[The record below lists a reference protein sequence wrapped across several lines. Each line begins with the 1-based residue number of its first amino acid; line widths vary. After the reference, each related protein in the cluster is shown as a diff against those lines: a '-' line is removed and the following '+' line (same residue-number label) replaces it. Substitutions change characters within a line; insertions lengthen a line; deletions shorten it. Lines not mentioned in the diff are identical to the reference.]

1 LHVLGTPPAF
11 ILSQDQTLR
20 QKHISVYV
28 SDLFITIEHDRASS
42 SYHSSVVKVLIPRAR
57 FYSLYRLSSR
67 LVDKNTDGPFLQDV
81 IGLSQRSAWGLSSS
95 LLRVLL
101 CYGSAGYSEIFNAL
115 GTDIVTARFTPVKG
129 VCRVTSRIWFIGF

>member
-1 LHVLGTPPAF
+1 MV
-11 ILSQDQTLR
+11 
-20 QKHISVYV
+20 
-28 SDLFITIEHDRASS
+28 ITIENDRASS

-67 LVDKNTDGPFLQDV
+67 PVDKNTDGPFLQDV
-81 IGLSQRSAWGLSSS
+81 IGLSQQSAWGLSSS